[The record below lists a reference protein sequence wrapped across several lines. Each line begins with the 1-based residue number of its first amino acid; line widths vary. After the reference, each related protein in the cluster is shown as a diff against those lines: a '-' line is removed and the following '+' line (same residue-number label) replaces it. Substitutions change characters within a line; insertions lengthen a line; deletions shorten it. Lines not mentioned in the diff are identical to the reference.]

1 MEQIPLPAAPSLKK
15 TFMDVFTSPSE
26 AFDGLK
32 DSVSSAA
39 LWVVPFILMI
49 CIVAASVVTVFT
61 NESLKTEMRE
71 IQSKAFQQKVDE
83 GKMTAEQMEQIESKM
98 DSMGSGLMIAFGIIG
113 GSVGIAI
120 FFFGTALLLWLVD
133 KSLLK
138 AAAGYGKHLEL
149 FGIASWIGVLGGIV
163 TIIMMAGLGS
173 MGATPSAALAVL
185 GSYDATLTSHKLLSA
200 LNVFTIWEAIVVGFG
215 LSKFSGK
222 SIGAGMGVSFLIFV
236 LMTAVSFALGF
247 AR

>member
-1 MEQIPLPAAPSLKK
+1 
-15 TFMDVFTSPSE
+15 
-26 AFDGLK
+26 
-32 DSVSSAA
+32 
-39 LWVVPFILMI
+39 
-49 CIVAASVVTVFT
+49 
-61 NESLKTEMRE
+61 
-71 IQSKAFQQKVDE
+71 
-83 GKMTAEQMEQIESKM
+83 
-98 DSMGSGLMIAFGIIG
+98 MGSGLMIAFGIIG